1 MINLCHLTPTP
12 FLNESRVKKQVYSM
26 SKDKNILK
34 IYVLALNKKNLPK
47 FETIS
52 DKASLHRIT
61 LLSRF
66 LPRLIFFQT
75 IKYFELIIRIIFFVI
90 KNKVK
95 FIVIHSLSLLPIG
108 WLLKIFFNAKI
119 IYDCHELET
128 EAFGLKGF
136 RKNISK
142 LTEKFFIRYVDLVV
156 VVSKGIHNWY
166 EKEYNLKKIITVR
179 NTPLKKL
186 VNKSNYFREKYKISS
201 ENTIILY
208 LGGLFKGRSINQL
221 ISIFEEI
228 NASNLFLV
236 FMGYGEMEE
245 FIKQKSKNNK
255 NIFLHKAVETNQI
268 LEIASSADIGIAYLN
283 NGSLNDNLC
292 LPNKFFEYIFSGL
305 PVITSNSPDMVDIIN
320 KYNIGITISKLN
332 KENLLK
338 AINKIKNLN
347 HNILKESLFSA
358 AIDLS
363 WDSEEVILL
372 NGYKSLINKKV
383 K

>member
-119 IYDCHELET
+119 IYDCHELE
-128 EAFGLKGF
+128 
-136 RKNISK
+136 
-142 LTEKFFIRYVDLVV
+142 
-156 VVSKGIHNWY
+156 
-166 EKEYNLKKIITVR
+166 KK
-179 NTPLKKL
+179 
-186 VNKSNYFREKYKISS
+186 S
-201 ENTIILY
+201 
-208 LGGLFKGRSINQL
+208 Q
-221 ISIFEEI
+221 
-228 NASNLFLV
+228 
-236 FMGYGEMEE
+236 
-245 FIKQKSKNNK
+245 
-255 NIFLHKAVETNQI
+255 
-268 LEIASSADIGIAYLN
+268 
-283 NGSLNDNLC
+283 
-292 LPNKFFEYIFSGL
+292 
-305 PVITSNSPDMVDIIN
+305 
-320 KYNIGITISKLN
+320 
-332 KENLLK
+332 NLLR
-338 AINKIKNLN
+338 N
-347 HNILKESLFSA
+347 F
-358 AIDLS
+358 LS
-363 WDSEEVILL
+363 DM
-372 NGYKSLINKKV
+372 
-383 K
+383 

>member
-1 MINLCHLTPTP
+1 
-12 FLNESRVKKQVYSM
+12 
-26 SKDKNILK
+26 
-34 IYVLALNKKNLPK
+34 
-47 FETIS
+47 
-52 DKASLHRIT
+52 
-61 LLSRF
+61 
-66 LPRLIFFQT
+66 
-75 IKYFELIIRIIFFVI
+75 
-90 KNKVK
+90 
-95 FIVIHSLSLLPIG
+95 
-108 WLLKIFFNAKI
+108 
-119 IYDCHELET
+119 
-128 EAFGLKGF
+128 
-136 RKNISK
+136 
-142 LTEKFFIRYVDLVV
+142 
-156 VVSKGIHNWY
+156 
-166 EKEYNLKKIITVR
+166 
-179 NTPLKKL
+179 
-186 VNKSNYFREKYKISS
+186 
-201 ENTIILY
+201 
-208 LGGLFKGRSINQL
+208 
-221 ISIFEEI
+221 
-228 NASNLFLV
+228 
-236 FMGYGEMEE
+236 MGYGEMEE

-358 AIDLS
+358 AIDLN